1 MQTQFQSVA
10 LSALRPPAA
19 NLLDSVSAISAARL
33 SGVDMVD
40 DLKTRMDEIQA
51 EWMEKVRLATSP
63 FPPSSI
69 LPQSTTDWLGYP
81 EFLRRKKRKD

>member
-1 MQTQFQSVA
+1 M
-10 LSALRPPAA
+10 SALR
-19 NLLDSVSAISAARL
+19 AISAARL

-40 DLKTRMDEIQA
+40 DLKTRMDETQA

-69 LPQSTTDWLGYP
+69 LPQSTTDWLGYH
-81 EFLRRKKRKD
+81 EFRRRKKRKD